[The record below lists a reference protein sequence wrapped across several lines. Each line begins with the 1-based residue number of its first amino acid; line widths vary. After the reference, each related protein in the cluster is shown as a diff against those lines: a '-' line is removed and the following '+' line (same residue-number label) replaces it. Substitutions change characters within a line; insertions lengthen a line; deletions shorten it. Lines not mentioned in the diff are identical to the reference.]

1 MLLRSVVT
9 ASMSALSKPYLS
21 TREAAESLDVS
32 LRTVQL
38 WVEAGVLRA
47 WKTAGGHR
55 RIPKSSLD
63 ELLARRARQVS
74 APPRRPRLARVL
86 IVEPEPVA
94 RRLYGLH
101 LRSWQLPLEVQTAA
115 SGFDALLRIGCERP
129 DLLVTDL
136 KMPGM
141 DGLSMIRTL
150 GAHPSTLQ
158 IGVIV
163 VTSLARAAIR
173 ERGDLPPD
181 IPVLAKPVRF
191 EELRAQIL
199 ARIGMN
205 PVCATGT

>member
-1 MLLRSVVT
+1 
-9 ASMSALSKPYLS
+9 MSEPFLS
-21 TREAAESLDVS
+21 TREAAESLNVS

-38 WVEAGVLRA
+38 WVEAGVLSA

-55 RIPKSSLD
+55 RIPKSSIA
-63 ELLARRARQVS
+63 ELLARRARQAS
-74 APPRRPRLARVL
+74 TLQLGARSTRVL
-86 IVEPEPVA
+86 IIEPEPDA
-94 RRLYGLH
+94 RRLYEMH